1 MLNVVSE
8 YDIDSTGYFS
18 LLRPEWAKETA
29 IEYGDVLLSYNELS
43 EAIKARIETLRHIVV
58 GGVFVTIEKTKSI
71 EYIIDLVSVLSMG
84 GIAVPID
91 IAWPKMR
98 QQRVIDLVS
107 PAIRLQPKRDYI
119 SNKSSKNLNY
129 FLKKDDDHPA
139 YVFFTS
145 GSTGE
150 PKAILGSLNGL
161 FDFIKWQGSEFDICP
176 KDRVSFLTTVGFDV
190 SLRDILLPL
199 CHGAT
204 LVIPKDGEIN
214 NPQTTLSWLTTKA
227 ITRVHA
233 VPSIVKMW
241 VRSNFTGE
249 LTLRNLFLA
258 GEKLTSSTILEISDA
273 FPNIDEIVN
282 LYGPTETT
290 LAKFFNRVPVTDLV
304 NGLQKNIP
312 VGKPI
317 SNASFFF
324 HENGAIDVNWW
335 EASTERKSNGEVI
348 LLTKNASFGYLN
360 SEENE
365 LKFHMFPDGEIAY
378 RTGDLG
384 EINDDGNL
392 IILGRVDD
400 EIKINGV
407 RIHPLEV
414 ERVILSAPMIEDAV
428 VVTSKVKSDEPRL
441 AVFWI
446 ASETYDMNDKSPREY
461 VQSYLPQ
468 AMVPTIWKQLD
479 KLPLNENGKI
489 NRKKLEEWD
498 YSSDQSKSAGAND
511 VLAVWVVNVIS
522 DILSIS
528 ILNIGNDFFALGG
541 TSLHV
546 AFLIGK
552 IENEQNRV
560 VDFSQIFEASLIEEI
575 IETVRS
581 APCKQELKIRS
592 VPTLESYQLSPQQR
606 RWWNIYLPEEN
617 RSWATMVKP
626 IMLTG
631 SYTTDTV
638 RQAIYDIVSIQ
649 DSMRIFFTQDGDE
662 LRQHVVENIAENDF
676 DVLYHDIQSESEDI
690 KSEKLDKIRL
700 SIANKEIDP
709 LNWPLFKANLIA
721 LSPNKMC
728 LIFAIHHMVS
738 DGFSVGLIE
747 DALRKKLEHNISYSP
762 DMSFNYIAYAHW
774 ANEEEEK
781 AYGKNSPAEK
791 YWQELFKKPYE
802 KVIFPEKWVGK
813 DDDRGMGYCHRV
825 PDDLRKNVISTARR
839 EKLTEFNIYLAAKF
853 LAWHEILNRNDIVI
867 GTPAAGRDVPG
878 TEKVL
883 GNFISLVCM
892 RSQTPNPQHLCEYTH
907 QIMRSVAK
915 AMTYQ
920 GYQYDTLVKSLGLS
934 LEQNRFPLTTMFIS
948 YLNFET
954 LRSQPLPENELRHSD
969 LGFAVKFDLMS
980 YVREHKD
987 AASLQVQYRNNL
999 FDRND
1004 IEAFIHQWLLSINEI
1019 VSFRV

>member
-1 MLNVVSE
+1 MPNVVSE
-8 YDIDSTGYFS
+8 YGVDHAGYFS
-18 LLRPEWAKETA
+18 FLKPEWSEETA
-29 IEYGDVLLSYNELS
+29 IECGDALLSYNELS
-43 EAIKARIETLRHIVV
+43 EAIKARIETLRHIIV

-84 GIAVPID
+84 GIVVPID
-91 IAWPKMR
+91 NAWPNMR
-98 QQRVIDLVS
+98 QQKIIDLVS
-107 PAIRLQPKRDYI
+107 PAIRLLPERDYI
-119 SNKSSKNLNY
+119 SGKTSKNLNY

-161 FDFIKWQGSEFDICP
+161 FDFIKWQGSEFDIGT
-176 KDRVSFLTTVGFDV
+176 KDRVSFLTAVGFDV

-204 LVIPKDGEIN
+204 LVIPEDDEVN
-214 NPQTTLSWLTTKA
+214 NPQKTLSWLAAKG
-227 ITRVHA
+227 ITHVHA

-241 VRSNFTGE
+241 VRANFTGDFS
-249 LTLRNLFLA
+249 LRNLFLA
-258 GEKLTSSTILEISDA
+258 GEKLTSTTILEISDA
-273 FPNIDEIVN
+273 FSNIDEIVN

-290 LAKFFNRVPVTDLV
+290 LAKFFNRVPVTDSV

-317 SNASFFF
+317 PNASFFLR
-324 HENGAIDVNWW
+324 ENGAIDVDWW
-335 EASTERKSNGEVI
+335 ESSTERKSNGEVI
-348 LLTKNASFGYLN
+348 LITKNASFGYLN

-365 LKFHMFPDGEIAY
+365 LKFHMYSNGEIAY

-384 EINDDGNL
+384 EINEDGNL

-446 ASETYDMNDKSPREY
+446 ASEACGMNDKSPREY

-489 NRKKLEEWD
+489 NRKKLEEWG
-498 YSSDQSKSAGAND
+498 YSSNQSKSAEAGDA
-511 VLAVWVVNVIS
+511 LAVWVVNVIS
-522 DILSIS
+522 EILSIS
-528 ILNIGNDFFALGG
+528 IPNIGDDFFALGG

-552 IENEQNRV
+552 IENEHNRV
-560 VDFSQIFEASLIEEI
+560 VEFLQIFESSLIEEI

-581 APCKQELKIRS
+581 APCKKELKIRS
-592 VPTLESYQLSPQQR
+592 VPTLESYPLSPQQR
-606 RWWNIYLPEEN
+606 RWWNIYLPEKN

-638 RQAIYDIVSIQ
+638 RQAIYDIVSVQ
-649 DSMRIFFTQDGDE
+649 DSMWIFFTQDGDK
-662 LRQHVVENIAENDF
+662 LRQHVVENIAENDI

-690 KSEKLDKIRL
+690 QSEKLDKIRL

-709 LNWPLFKANLIA
+709 LNWPLFSANLIA

-762 DMSFNYIAYAHW
+762 DMSFNYIAYASW
-774 ANEEEEK
+774 ANEEKK
-781 AYGKNSPAEK
+781 AYGKSSPAEK
-791 YWQELFKKPYE
+791 YWQKLFKDPYE
-802 KVIFPEKWVGK
+802 KVIFPEKWVGR
-813 DDDRGMGYCHRV
+813 DHDRGMGYCHRV
-825 PDDLRKNVISTARR
+825 PDDLRENVIATARR

-853 LAWHEILNRNDIVI
+853 LAWHKILNRNDIVI

-892 RSQTPNPQHLCEYTH
+892 RSQTPNPHNLCEYTH

-934 LEQNRFPLTTMFIS
+934 LEQNRFPLTTIFIS

-954 LRSQPLPENELRHSD
+954 LRSQPLPENELKHSD

-987 AASLQVQYRNNL
+987 ATSLQVQYRNNL
-999 FDRND
+999 FDKSD
-1004 IEAFIHQWLLSINEI
+1004 IEAFIQQWLLSIDDI
-1019 VSFRV
+1019 VSFRI